1 MKAVNNR
8 YQAGSRKQKA
18 GCHIDRMSRLGRP
31 FFSDRR
37 TFAMVNETIEGAGVD
52 AVRQSRCGLTSD
64 RLRLPIEKNAKIG
77 S

>member
-1 MKAVNNR
+1 
-8 YQAGSRKQKA
+8 
-18 GCHIDRMSRLGRP
+18 MSRLGRP